1 MDEAPD
7 DGTPARTNRRRLLET
22 LGALGV
28 TALAGCGGDG
38 DDDATP
44 TATSGE
50 TADGTPTSRSDADT
64 PTDTVE
70 PTPTPTTTPTPS
82 GCNIPDPPDP
92 LVSFD
97 DVRDGAVV
105 ISPNSETIVGNF
117 TNPYIDAT
125 LESGSVELEVPEG
138 EWTIEPASG
147 TSFDVLEPQ
156 ESTEITWNVSVP
168 QVREEFE
175 VTATVTYSC
184 GEATYEAEKTQP
196 VRIGP
201 ETPAPPFAEYDIA
214 DDATGR
220 SVVRQSGH
228 FTPLQL
234 IGGGSAQMVYFTQEA
249 EGFQA
254 AVFDWAGTYDDG
266 EWHHCVA
273 SYDAA
278 EGLRGYIDGEMI
290 VEMTSPAGEL
300 EPAELPFALAGSLSN
315 PVQELYEGALDEVT
329 VYDTAL
335 SADAAATLAEGS
347 EPAEDSLVA
356 KWSFEEAVYDRVE
369 DRVGD
374 NTMFLANSPETVS
387 GQSGQAVQFDGEES
401 YAGAP
406 SSESLNLTEAKSV
419 SFFFNTTLSV

>member
-1 MDEAPD
+1 V
-7 DGTPARTNRRRLLET
+7 L
-22 LGALGV
+22 
-28 TALAGCGGDG
+28 
-38 DDDATP
+38 
-44 TATSGE
+44 
-50 TADGTPTSRSDADT
+50 
-64 PTDTVE
+64 
-70 PTPTPTTTPTPS
+70 
-82 GCNIPDPPDP
+82 
-92 LVSFD
+92 
-97 DVRDGAVV
+97 
-105 ISPNSETIVGNF
+105 ISPNSETIVGSF

-138 EWTIEPASG
+138 DWTIEPAGG
-147 TSFDVLEPQ
+147 TSFETLAPQ
-156 ESTEITWNVSVP
+156 ESSEITWNVSVP
-168 QVREEFE
+168 QVRTEFD
-175 VTATVTYSC
+175 VTLMVSYSC
-184 GEATYEAEKTQP
+184 GEETYEAEKTQP

-220 SVVRQSGH
+220 SIVRQSGH

-254 AVFDWAGTYDDG
+254 AVFDWEGTYDDG

-278 EGLRGYIDGEMI
+278 EGLRGYIDGEQV

-315 PVQELYEGALDEVT
+315 PVQERDEGALDEVA

-335 SADAAATLAEGS
+335 SADQAGTLAAGETA
-347 EPAEDSLVA
+347 AEDSLVA
-356 KWSFEEAVYDRVE
+356 KWSFEETVYDRVE

-374 NTMFLANSPETVS
+374 NTMFLVNSPELVS

-401 YAGAP
+401 YAGTP
-406 SSESLNLTEAKSV
+406 SSESLNLTEQKSV
-419 SFFFNTTLSV
+419 SFWFNTTQSV